1 MRLHAF
7 IDGENVSVR
16 TVRNGIKQLRL
27 LNHIAKIDVFAKF
40 KPTYADNY
48 NMNFVQCFYGKNS
61 ADTFMTAA
69 IVKAVYEEPLM
80 DGFAIFTSDSDF
92 SPAIK
97 VVTEAKK
104 PAILVSEQG
113 DLESHL
119 KDVGVDLDYL
129 TQFKFAKGRV
139 ISIHNNYLKCEIPER
154 EHNFAA
160 LHDGSSVYIVT
171 KDRTY
176 EVPFMNGMDID
187 TFSRI
192 VPLKAIKKSFPKSK
206 KLNEILELNYIK
218 MDNKKLYVD
227 VEGICNG

>member
-7 IDGENVSVR
+7 IDGENVSVS

-27 LNHIAKIDVFAKF
+27 LNHLAKIDVFAKF
-40 KPTYADNY
+40 KPSYADDY

-61 ADTFMTAA
+61 ADTFMTTA
-69 IVKAVYEEPLM
+69 IVKAVYEEPLT

-92 SPAIK
+92 SPVIK

-104 PAILVSEQG
+104 PTILISEQG

-119 KDVGVDLDYL
+119 KDVGVDFDYL
-129 TQFKFAKGRV
+129 TQFKFAHGRAV
-139 ISIHNNYLKCEIPER
+139 SVHNNYLKCKIPKKEY
-154 EHNFAA
+154 NFAEV
-160 LHDGSSVYIVT
+160 HDGSSVYIVT

-192 VPLKAIKKSFPKSK
+192 APLKAIKKSFPKSR
-206 KLNEILELNYIK
+206 KLSEILELNYIK
-218 MDNKKLYVD
+218 MDNKKLYID
-227 VEGICNG
+227 VEGIYNG

>member
-7 IDGENVSVR
+7 VDGENVSVS
-16 TVRNGIKQLRL
+16 TVKNGIKQLRL
-27 LNHIAKIDVFAKF
+27 LNYIAKIDVFAKF
-40 KPTYADNY
+40 KPSYVDNY

-69 IVKAVYEEPLM
+69 IVKAVYEEPLI

-104 PAILVSEQG
+104 PVILVSEQG

-129 TQFKFAKGRV
+129 TQFKFAHERAV
-139 ISIHNNYLKCEIPER
+139 AVHNNYLKCEIPKKEY
-154 EHNFAA
+154 NFAEM
-160 LHDGSSVYIVT
+160 HDGSSVYIVT

-176 EVPFMNGMDID
+176 EVPFMSGVDID

-192 VPLKAIKKSFPKSK
+192 IPLKAIKKSFPKSR
-206 KLNEILELNYIK
+206 KLSEILKLNYIK
-218 MDNKKLYVD
+218 MVDNKLYID
-227 VEGICNG
+227 VEGICSA